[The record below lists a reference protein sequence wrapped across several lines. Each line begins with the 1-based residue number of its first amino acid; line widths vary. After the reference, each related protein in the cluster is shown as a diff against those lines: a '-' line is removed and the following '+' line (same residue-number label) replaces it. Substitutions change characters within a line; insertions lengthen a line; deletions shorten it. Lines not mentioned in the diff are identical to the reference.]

1 MIVINLLEKDFIETS
16 IYEYITKYTKKH
28 NIERFIKNDIIVKII
43 ESCFEEINNKKKNYP
58 KNIIFN
64 FIATYIFPKLW
75 LFSSLDIIED
85 STNPY
90 VIVKQNYEV
99 NDDYFSD

>member
-16 IYEYITKYTKKH
+16 IYEYITKHTKKH
-28 NIERFIKNDIIVKII
+28 NIEKFIKNDIIVKII
-43 ESCFEEINNKKKNYP
+43 ESCFEEINKKNYP

-64 FIATYIFPKLW
+64 FIATYIFPKLL
-75 LFSSLDIIED
+75 LFSPLTIIED

-90 VIVKQNYEV
+90 VIVKQKYDV

>member
-1 MIVINLLEKDFIETS
+1 MIVINLLKKDFVETS
-16 IYEYITKYTKKH
+16 IYEYITKYITKH
-28 NIERFIKNDIIVKII
+28 NIEKFIKNDIIVKII

-75 LFSSLDIIED
+75 LFSPLDIIED

-90 VIVKQNYEV
+90 VIVKQTYDV